1 MRVLGLNNYCNKSE
15 LHPQVQRRFLRCLGD
30 SMTCT
35 INCRIPRGPDNE
47 RGFTLIELAIVVVL
61 LGLVAGLTLPL
72 LSNWGQDDLL
82 GSARRLAGTVKYL
95 YNEAALTRNEHRLI
109 FNLDDG
115 SYQAKVLDKAG
126 NLKPVEGSASG
137 HKLQGDARFEDIIVT
152 SRGSFTS
159 GEVTILFHPS
169 GWLDETVIHLR
180 DDEDHKLSLRFN
192 SLTGAMELVE
202 GHFEF

>member
-1 MRVLGLNNYCNKSE
+1 MPTSTAGTLTD
-15 LHPQVQRRFLRCLGD
+15 Q
-30 SMTCT
+30 
-35 INCRIPRGPDNE
+35 

-61 LGLVAGLTLPL
+61 LALVAGLTLPL

-95 YNEAALTRNEHRLI
+95 YNEAALTRNEHQLV

-126 NLKPVEGSASG
+126 NLKPVEGSAG
-137 HKLQGDARFEDIIVT
+137 GRKLQGDAQFEDIIVT

-159 GEVTILFHPS
+159 GEVTTLFHPS
-169 GWLDETVIHLR
+169 GWLDETIIHLK
-180 DDEDHKLSLRFN
+180 DDENHKLSLRFN
-192 SLTGAMELVE
+192 PLTGAMDLVE
-202 GHFEF
+202 GYERFSN